1 MLHIPFAML
10 NFAKIFCRIIM
21 ISINNVTVTFS
32 GNDLF
37 QDISFVINPKDRI
50 GLTGK
55 NGAGKSTLLKTIVG
69 LQPIESGSVTIPG
82 DVTVGYLPQQMDLPG
97 GRTVME
103 EALTCFEDAENLE
116 SEIKKLTD
124 EISERTDYES
134 ESYMN
139 LIHKLTDATDK
150 LNMIGNSN
158 QREAETEVVLKGLG
172 FKQSDFKRQTSEFS
186 GGWKMRII
194 LAKVILQKPGVFLLD
209 EPTNHLDIESIQ
221 WLEDFLKDYPG
232 AVVLISHD
240 RSFLD
245 NVTKRTIE
253 ISLGKIY
260 DYNAP
265 YTKYLE
271 LRKERRQQ
279 QISAYENQQKI
290 IQDTEEFIER
300 FRYKPTKSNQV
311 QSRMKMLAKMERLEV
326 DLEDNSSIHFK
337 FPPAPRSGQIVV
349 KASNFTKAF
358 GEKVIL
364 KDIDF
369 QLERGEKVAF
379 VGRNGEGKTTFSRCI
394 IGQLPYDGELKLG
407 YNVSIGYYAQNHDEL
422 LDLEK
427 TVFQTL
433 DDIAT
438 GDMRTKV
445 RDILGAFLF
454 GGEDIDKKVKVLSGG
469 ERARLEM
476 AKLLFQPYSLLVLD
490 EPTNHL
496 DIRSKEILK
505 QALLAY
511 DGTLILVS
519 HDRDFLHGLAETI
532 YEFKDQ
538 KVKQYK
544 GDITYFLE
552 KLKLENM
559 RQFEM
564 QKSKNNQTAKTE
576 PTNDSK
582 NVSAEN
588 TSAPQAGSKED
599 YLMRKEKEKAL
610 RKLKSQVDKS
620 EQRVAELESKLD
632 EIQKKLELPE
642 NQTDM
647 ELFKQYDNI
656 KAELENEMNFWEEAT
671 MKYEEASG
679 N

>member
-1 MLHIPFAML
+1 
-10 NFAKIFCRIIM
+10 M

-32 GNDLF
+32 GTDLF

-55 NGAGKSTLLKTIVG
+55 NGAGKSTLLKVITG
-69 LQPIESGSVTIPG
+69 EQPVERGSVTIPG
-82 DVTVGYLPQQMDLPG
+82 GVSIGYLPQQMDLPA
-97 GRTVME
+97 GRTVIGE
-103 EALTCFEDAENLE
+103 TLTCFEDK
-116 SEIKKLTD
+116 KKLED
-124 EISERTDYES
+124 EVNKLSLEIADRTDYES
-134 ESYMN
+134 NDYLQ
-139 LIHKLTDATDK
+139 LINRLT
-150 LNMIGNSN
+150 
-158 QREAETEVVLKGLG
+158 EAQDRLQILENDQNEAQAEVVLKGLG
-172 FKQSDFKRQTSEFS
+172 FRQSDFNRMTSEFS

-194 LAKVILQKPGVFLLD
+194 LAKVILKKPSVFLLD

-245 NVTKRTIE
+245 NVTKRTVE

-271 LRKERRQQ
+271 LRQERRRQQ
-279 QISAYENQQKI
+279 IAAYENQQKI
-290 IQDTEEFIER
+290 IQDTEDFIER

-311 QSRMKMLAKMERLEV
+311 QSRIKMLEKMERLEV

-349 KASNFTKAF
+349 KASNFRKAF

-364 KDIDF
+364 DGVDF
-369 QLERGEKVAF
+369 ELQRGEKVAF

-394 IGQLPYDGELKLG
+394 IGQLPFEGELKLG
-407 YNVSIGYYAQNHDEL
+407 YNVSIGYYAQNQDEL
-422 LDLEK
+422 LDMEK

-496 DIRSKEILK
+496 DIRSKDILK
-505 QALLAY
+505 KALLAY

-532 YEFKDQ
+532 YEFKDK
-538 KVKQYK
+538 KVKQYR

-559 RQFEM
+559 RQFEL
-564 QKSKNNQTAKTE
+564 QGNKQPTKTE
-576 PTNDSK
+576 TVTASSSK
-582 NVSAEN
+582 
-588 TSAPQAGSKED
+588 QD
-599 YLMRKEKEKAL
+599 YLQKKEREKVL
-610 RKLKSQVDKS
+610 RKLKSAVEKS
-620 EQRVAELESKLD
+620 EKRVAELEEELS
-632 EIQKKLELPE
+632 IIHKKLELPE

-647 ELFKQYDNI
+647 NLFKRYDEV
-656 KAELENEMNFWEEAT
+656 KAALEQEMEVWEKAT
-671 MKYEEASG
+671 EEYEKENA
-679 N
+679 

>member
-1 MLHIPFAML
+1 
-10 NFAKIFCRIIM
+10 M

-32 GNDLF
+32 GTDLF

-55 NGAGKSTLLKTIVG
+55 NGAGKSTLLKVITG
-69 LQPIESGSVTIPG
+69 EQPVERGSVTIPG
-82 DVTVGYLPQQMDLPG
+82 GVSIGYLPQQMDLPI
-97 GRTVME
+97 GRTVIGE
-103 EALTCFEDAENLE
+103 TLTCFEDK
-116 SEIKKLTD
+116 KKLED
-124 EISERTDYES
+124 EVNKLSLEIADRTDYES
-134 ESYMN
+134 NDYLQ
-139 LIHKLTDATDK
+139 LINRLT
-150 LNMIGNSN
+150 
-158 QREAETEVVLKGLG
+158 EAQDRLQILENDQNEAQAEVVLKGLG
-172 FKQSDFKRQTSEFS
+172 FRQSDFNRMTSEFS

-194 LAKVILQKPGVFLLD
+194 LAKVILKKPSVFLLD

-245 NVTKRTIE
+245 NVTKRTVE

-271 LRKERRQQ
+271 LRQERRRQQ
-279 QISAYENQQKI
+279 IAAYENQQKI
-290 IQDTEEFIER
+290 IQDTEDFIER

-311 QSRMKMLAKMERLEV
+311 QSRIKMLEKMERLEV

-349 KASNFTKAF
+349 KASNFRKAF

-364 KDIDF
+364 DGVDF
-369 QLERGEKVAF
+369 ELQRGEKVAF

-394 IGQLPYDGELKLG
+394 IGQLPFEGELKLG
-407 YNVSIGYYAQNHDEL
+407 YNVSIGYYAQNQDEL
-422 LDLEK
+422 LDMEK

-496 DIRSKEILK
+496 DIRSKDILK
-505 QALLAY
+505 KALLAY

-532 YEFKDQ
+532 YEFKDK
-538 KVKQYK
+538 KVKQYR

-552 KLKLENM
+552 KLKIENM
-559 RQFEM
+559 RQFEL
-564 QKSKNNQTAKTE
+564 QGNNKQTVKTE
-576 PTNDSK
+576 TTAPTSSK
-582 NVSAEN
+582 
-588 TSAPQAGSKED
+588 QD
-599 YLMRKEKEKAL
+599 YLQKKEKEKAV
-610 RKLKSQVDKS
+610 RKLKSAVEKS
-620 EQRVAELESKLD
+620 EQRIAELEEDLS
-632 EIQKKLELPE
+632 EVQKKLELPE

-647 ELFKQYDNI
+647 NLFKRYDEI
-656 KAELENEMNFWEEAT
+656 KAELEKEMEVWEKAT
-671 MKYEEASG
+671 EEYEKG
-679 N
+679 I

>member
-1 MLHIPFAML
+1 
-10 NFAKIFCRIIM
+10 M

-32 GNDLF
+32 GTDLF

-55 NGAGKSTLLKTIVG
+55 NGAGKSTLLKVITG
-69 LQPIESGSVTIPG
+69 EQPVERGSVTIPG
-82 DVTVGYLPQQMDLPG
+82 GVTIGYLPQQMDLPK
-97 GRTVME
+97 GRTVIAE
-103 EALTCFEDAENLE
+103 TLTCFEDT
-116 SEIKKLTD
+116 KKLEEEVNKLSL
-124 EISERTDYES
+124 EIADRTDYETDD
-134 ESYMN
+134 YLQ
-139 LIHKLTDATDK
+139 LINRLT
-150 LNMIGNSN
+150 
-158 QREAETEVVLKGLG
+158 EAQERLQLLANDQNEAQAEVVLKGLG
-172 FKQSDFKRQTSEFS
+172 FKQSDFSRMTSEFS

-194 LAKVILQKPGVFLLD
+194 LAKVILRKPSVFLLD

-221 WLEDFLKDYPG
+221 WLEDFLKDYAG

-245 NVTKRTIE
+245 NVTKRTVE

-265 YTKYLE
+265 YSKYLE
-271 LRKERRQQ
+271 LRQERRRQQ
-279 QISAYENQQKI
+279 IAAYENQQKI
-290 IQDTEEFIER
+290 IQDTEDFIER

-311 QSRMKMLAKMERLEV
+311 QSRIKMLEKMERLEV

-349 KASNFTKAF
+349 KASNFKKAF

-364 KDIDF
+364 EGVDF
-369 QLERGEKVAF
+369 ELQRGEKVAF

-394 IGQLPYDGELKLG
+394 IGQLPFEGELKLG
-407 YNVSIGYYAQNHDEL
+407 YNVSIGYYAQNQDEL
-422 LDLEK
+422 LDMEK

-454 GGEDIDKKVKVLSGG
+454 GGEDIEKKVKVLSGG

-496 DIRSKEILK
+496 DIRSKDILK
-505 QALLAY
+505 KALLAY

-532 YEFKDQ
+532 YEFKDK
-538 KVKQYK
+538 KVKQYR

-552 KLKLENM
+552 KLKIENM
-559 RQFEM
+559 RQFEL
-564 QKSKNNQTAKTE
+564 QGNNKQAVKTE
-576 PTNDSK
+576 TTAPTSSK
-582 NVSAEN
+582 
-588 TSAPQAGSKED
+588 QD
-599 YLMRKEKEKAL
+599 YLQKKEKEKAV
-610 RKLKSQVDKS
+610 RKLKSAVEKS
-620 EQRVAELESKLD
+620 EQRIAELEEDLS
-632 EIQKKLELPE
+632 EVQKKLELPE

-647 ELFKQYDNI
+647 NLFKRYDEI
-656 KAELENEMNFWEEAT
+656 KAELEKEMEVWEKAT
-671 MKYEEASG
+671 EEYEKG
-679 N
+679 I

>member
-1 MLHIPFAML
+1 
-10 NFAKIFCRIIM
+10 M

-32 GNDLF
+32 GTDLF

-55 NGAGKSTLLKTIVG
+55 NGAGKSTLLKVITG
-69 LQPIESGSVTIPG
+69 EQPVERGSVTIPG
-82 DVTVGYLPQQMDLPG
+82 GVSIGYLPQQMDLPI
-97 GRTVME
+97 GRTVIGE
-103 EALTCFEDAENLE
+103 TLTCFEDK
-116 SEIKKLTD
+116 KKLED
-124 EISERTDYES
+124 EINKLSLEIADRTDYES
-134 ESYMN
+134 NDYLQ
-139 LIHKLTDATDK
+139 LINRLT
-150 LNMIGNSN
+150 
-158 QREAETEVVLKGLG
+158 EAQDRLQILENDQNEAQAEVVLKGLG
-172 FKQSDFKRQTSEFS
+172 FRQSDFNRMTSEFS

-194 LAKVILQKPGVFLLD
+194 LAKVILRKPSVFLLD

-245 NVTKRTIE
+245 NVTKRTVE

-271 LRKERRQQ
+271 LRQERRRQQ
-279 QISAYENQQKI
+279 IAAYENQQKI
-290 IQDTEEFIER
+290 IQDTEDFIER

-311 QSRMKMLAKMERLEV
+311 QSRIKMLEKMERLEV

-349 KASNFTKAF
+349 KASNFRKAF

-364 KDIDF
+364 DGVDF
-369 QLERGEKVAF
+369 ELQRGEKVAF

-394 IGQLPYDGELKLG
+394 IGQLPFEGELKLG
-407 YNVSIGYYAQNHDEL
+407 YNVSIGYYAQNQDEL
-422 LDLEK
+422 LDMEK

-496 DIRSKEILK
+496 DIRSKDILK
-505 QALLAY
+505 KALLAY

-532 YEFKDQ
+532 YEFKDK
-538 KVKQYK
+538 KVKQYR

-559 RQFEM
+559 RQFEL
-564 QKSKNNQTAKTE
+564 QGNKQPTKTE
-576 PTNDSK
+576 TVTASSSK
-582 NVSAEN
+582 
-588 TSAPQAGSKED
+588 QD
-599 YLMRKEKEKAL
+599 YLQKKEKEKAL
-610 RKLKSQVDKS
+610 RKLKSAVDKS
-620 EQRVAELESKLD
+620 EQRVAELEEELS
-632 EIQKKLELPE
+632 IIHKKLELPE
-642 NQTDM
+642 TQTDM
-647 ELFKQYDNI
+647 DLFKRYDEV
-656 KAELENEMNFWEEAT
+656 KAALEQEMEVWEKAT
-671 MKYEEASG
+671 EEYEKE
-679 N
+679 NV

>member
-1 MLHIPFAML
+1 
-10 NFAKIFCRIIM
+10 M

-32 GNDLF
+32 GTDLF

-55 NGAGKSTLLKTIVG
+55 NGAGKSTLLKVITG
-69 LQPIESGSVTIPG
+69 EQPVERGSVTIPG
-82 DVTVGYLPQQMDLPG
+82 GVSIGYLPQQMDLPA
-97 GRTVME
+97 GRTVIGE
-103 EALTCFEDAENLE
+103 TLTCFEDK
-116 SEIKKLTD
+116 KKLED
-124 EISERTDYES
+124 EVNKLSLEIADRTDYES
-134 ESYMN
+134 NDYLQ
-139 LIHKLTDATDK
+139 LINRLT
-150 LNMIGNSN
+150 
-158 QREAETEVVLKGLG
+158 EAQDRLQILENDQNEAQAEVVLKGLG
-172 FKQSDFKRQTSEFS
+172 FRQSDFNRMTSEFS

-194 LAKVILQKPGVFLLD
+194 LAKVILKKPSVFLLD

-245 NVTKRTIE
+245 NVTKRTVE

-271 LRKERRQQ
+271 LRQERRRQQ
-279 QISAYENQQKI
+279 IAAYENQQKI
-290 IQDTEEFIER
+290 IQDTEDFIER

-311 QSRMKMLAKMERLEV
+311 QSRIKMLEKMERLEV

-349 KASNFTKAF
+349 KASNFRKAF

-364 KDIDF
+364 DGVDF
-369 QLERGEKVAF
+369 ELQRGEKVAF

-394 IGQLPYDGELKLG
+394 IGQLPFEGELKLG
-407 YNVSIGYYAQNHDEL
+407 YNVSIGYYAQNQDEL
-422 LDLEK
+422 LDMEK

-496 DIRSKEILK
+496 DIRSKDILK
-505 QALLAY
+505 KALLAY

-532 YEFKDQ
+532 YEFKDK
-538 KVKQYK
+538 KVKQYR

-559 RQFEM
+559 RQFEL
-564 QKSKNNQTAKTE
+564 QGNKQPTKTE
-576 PTNDSK
+576 TVTASSSK
-582 NVSAEN
+582 
-588 TSAPQAGSKED
+588 QD
-599 YLMRKEKEKAL
+599 YLQKKEREKVL
-610 RKLKSQVDKS
+610 RKLKSAVEKS
-620 EQRVAELESKLD
+620 EKRVAELEEELS
-632 EIQKKLELPE
+632 IIHKKLELPE

-647 ELFKQYDNI
+647 DLFKRYDEV
-656 KAELENEMNFWEEAT
+656 KAALEQEMEVWEKAT
-671 MKYEEASG
+671 EEYEKENA
-679 N
+679 

>member
-1 MLHIPFAML
+1 
-10 NFAKIFCRIIM
+10 M

-32 GNDLF
+32 GTDLF

-55 NGAGKSTLLKTIVG
+55 NGAGKSTLLKVITG
-69 LQPIESGSVTIPG
+69 EQPVERGSVTIPG
-82 DVTVGYLPQQMDLPG
+82 GVTIGYLPQQMDLPK
-97 GRTVME
+97 GRTVIAE
-103 EALTCFEDAENLE
+103 TLTCFEDT
-116 SEIKKLTD
+116 KKLEEEVNKLSL
-124 EISERTDYES
+124 EIADRTDYETDD
-134 ESYMN
+134 YLQ
-139 LIHKLTDATDK
+139 LINRLT
-150 LNMIGNSN
+150 
-158 QREAETEVVLKGLG
+158 EAQERLQLLANDQNEAQAEVVLKGLG
-172 FKQSDFKRQTSEFS
+172 FKQSDFSRMTSEFS

-194 LAKVILQKPGVFLLD
+194 LAKVILRKPSVFLLD

-221 WLEDFLKDYPG
+221 WLEDFLKDYAG

-245 NVTKRTIE
+245 NVTKRTVE

-265 YTKYLE
+265 YSKYLE
-271 LRKERRQQ
+271 LRQERRRQQ
-279 QISAYENQQKI
+279 IAAYENQQKI
-290 IQDTEEFIER
+290 IQDTEDFIER

-311 QSRMKMLAKMERLEV
+311 QSRIKMLEKMERLEV

-349 KASNFTKAF
+349 KASNFRKAF

-364 KDIDF
+364 EGVDF
-369 QLERGEKVAF
+369 ELQRGEKVAF

-394 IGQLPYDGELKLG
+394 IGQLPFEGELKLG
-407 YNVSIGYYAQNHDEL
+407 YNVSIGYYAQNQDEL
-422 LDLEK
+422 LDMEK

-454 GGEDIDKKVKVLSGG
+454 GGEDIEKKVKVLSGG

-496 DIRSKEILK
+496 DIRSKDILK
-505 QALLAY
+505 KALLAY

-532 YEFKDQ
+532 YEFKDK
-538 KVKQYK
+538 KVKQYR

-552 KLKLENM
+552 KLKIENM
-559 RQFEM
+559 RQFEL
-564 QKSKNNQTAKTE
+564 QGNNKQTVKTE
-576 PTNDSK
+576 TTAPTSSK
-582 NVSAEN
+582 
-588 TSAPQAGSKED
+588 QD
-599 YLMRKEKEKAL
+599 YLQKKEKEKAV
-610 RKLKSQVDKS
+610 RKLKSAVEKS
-620 EQRVAELESKLD
+620 EQRIAELEEDLS
-632 EIQKKLELPE
+632 EVQKKLELPE
-642 NQTDM
+642 NQIDM
-647 ELFKQYDNI
+647 NLFKRYDEI
-656 KAELENEMNFWEEAT
+656 KAELEKEMEVWEKAT
-671 MKYEEASG
+671 EEYEKG
-679 N
+679 I

>member
-1 MLHIPFAML
+1 
-10 NFAKIFCRIIM
+10 M

-69 LQPIESGSVTIPG
+69 IQPVDKGSVTIPNG
-82 DVTVGYLPQQMDLPG
+82 VTIGYLPQQMELPE

-103 EALTCFEDAENLE
+103 EALTCFEDAKRLE
-116 SEIKKLTD
+116 EEINSLSAQIAT
-124 EISERTDYES
+124 RTDYES
-134 ESYMN
+134 ESYMS
-139 LIHKLTDATDK
+139 LIHRMTEATERLELLGGSK
-150 LNMIGNSN
+150 
-158 QREAETEVVLKGLG
+158 REAETEVVLKGLG
-172 FKQSDFKRQTSEFS
+172 FRQTDFTRQTSEFS

-194 LAKVILQKPGVFLLD
+194 LAKVILRKPNVFLLD

-240 RSFLD
+240 RTFLD
-245 NVTKRTIE
+245 NVTRRTIE

-279 QISAYENQQKI
+279 QIAAYENQQKI
-290 IQDTEEFIER
+290 IKDTEDFIEK

-311 QSRMKMLAKMERLEV
+311 QSRIKMLDKMERLSV

-349 KASNFTKAF
+349 KATHFTKAF

-407 YNVSIGYYAQNHDEL
+407 YNVSIGYYAQNQDEL
-422 LDLEK
+422 LDLNK

-454 GGEDIDKKVKVLSGG
+454 GGEDIEKKVKVLSGG

-476 AKLLFQPYSLLVLD
+476 AKLLFEPYSLLVLD

-505 QALLAY
+505 QALLKY

-519 HDRDFLHGLAETI
+519 HDRDFLHGLADTV
-532 YEFKDQ
+532 YEFRDQ
-538 KVKQYK
+538 KIKQYK

-552 KLKLENM
+552 KLKLQNM
-559 RQFEM
+559 KEFEL
-564 QKSKNNQTAKTE
+564 QKSNNNGGNNSGKVVGSGRDGART
-576 PTNDSK
+576 
-582 NVSAEN
+582 VS
-588 TSAPQAGSKED
+588 TSAASAATSTTTTAPQMSSSKED
-599 YLMRKEKEKAL
+599 YLQRKERERIL
-610 RKLKSQVDKS
+610 RKLKSNVEKS
-620 EQRVAELESKLD
+620 EARIAELEAQQEELQQKLS
-632 EIQKKLELPE
+632 LPE
-642 NQTDM
+642 KQTDM
-647 ELFKQYDNI
+647 SLFEQYEELKIQ
-656 KAELENEMNFWEEAT
+656 LEKEMAYWEDAT
-671 MKYEEASG
+671 MQYEEAG
-679 N
+679 GE

>member
-1 MLHIPFAML
+1 
-10 NFAKIFCRIIM
+10 M

-32 GNDLF
+32 GTDLF

-50 GLTGK
+50 GLMGK
-55 NGAGKSTLLKTIVG
+55 NGAGKSTLLKVITG
-69 LQPIESGSVTIPG
+69 EQPVERGSVTIPG
-82 DVTVGYLPQQMDLPG
+82 GVSIGYLPQQMDLPA
-97 GRTVME
+97 GRTVIGE
-103 EALTCFEDAENLE
+103 TLTCFEDK
-116 SEIKKLTD
+116 KKLED
-124 EISERTDYES
+124 EVNKLSLEIADRTDYES
-134 ESYMN
+134 NDYLQ
-139 LIHKLTDATDK
+139 LINRLT
-150 LNMIGNSN
+150 
-158 QREAETEVVLKGLG
+158 EAQDRLQILENDQNEAQAEVVLKGLG
-172 FKQSDFKRQTSEFS
+172 FRQSDFNRMTSEFS

-194 LAKVILQKPGVFLLD
+194 LAKVILKKPSVFLLD

-245 NVTKRTIE
+245 NVTKRTVE

-271 LRKERRQQ
+271 LRQERRRQQ
-279 QISAYENQQKI
+279 IAAYENQQKI
-290 IQDTEEFIER
+290 IQDTEDFIER

-311 QSRMKMLAKMERLEV
+311 QSRIKMLEKMERLEV

-349 KASNFTKAF
+349 KASNFKKAF

-364 KDIDF
+364 DGVDF
-369 QLERGEKVAF
+369 ELQRGEKVAF

-394 IGQLPYDGELKLG
+394 IGQLPFEGELKLG
-407 YNVSIGYYAQNHDEL
+407 YNVSIGYYAQNQDEL
-422 LDLEK
+422 LDMEK

-433 DDIAT
+433 DDITT

-496 DIRSKEILK
+496 DIRSKDILK
-505 QALLAY
+505 KALLAY

-532 YEFKDQ
+532 YEFKDK
-538 KVKQYK
+538 KVKQYR

-559 RQFEM
+559 RQFEL
-564 QKSKNNQTAKTE
+564 QGNKQPTKPETVTASSSKQ
-576 PTNDSK
+576 
-582 NVSAEN
+582 
-588 TSAPQAGSKED
+588 D
-599 YLMRKEKEKAL
+599 YLQKKEREKVL
-610 RKLKSQVDKS
+610 RKLKSAVEKS
-620 EQRVAELESKLD
+620 EKRIAELEEDLSN
-632 EIQKKLELPE
+632 IHKKLELPE

-647 ELFKQYDNI
+647 DLFKRYDEV
-656 KAELENEMNFWEEAT
+656 KAALDEEMEVWEKATEDYEKENA
-671 MKYEEASG
+671 
-679 N
+679 

>member
-1 MLHIPFAML
+1 
-10 NFAKIFCRIIM
+10 M

-32 GNDLF
+32 GTDLF

-55 NGAGKSTLLKTIVG
+55 NGAGKSTLLKVITG
-69 LQPIESGSVTIPG
+69 EQPVERGSVTIPG
-82 DVTVGYLPQQMDLPG
+82 GVTIGYLPQQMDLPK
-97 GRTVME
+97 GRTVIAE
-103 EALTCFEDAENLE
+103 TLTCFEDT
-116 SEIKKLTD
+116 KKLEEEVNKLSL
-124 EISERTDYES
+124 EIADRTDYETDD
-134 ESYMN
+134 YLQ
-139 LIHKLTDATDK
+139 LINRLT
-150 LNMIGNSN
+150 
-158 QREAETEVVLKGLG
+158 EAQERLQLLANDQNEAQAEVVLKGLG
-172 FKQSDFKRQTSEFS
+172 FKQSDFSRMTSEFS

-194 LAKVILQKPGVFLLD
+194 LAKVILRKPSVFLLD

-221 WLEDFLKDYPG
+221 WLEDFLKDYAG

-245 NVTKRTIE
+245 NVTKRTVE

-265 YTKYLE
+265 YSKYLE
-271 LRKERRQQ
+271 LRQERRRQQ
-279 QISAYENQQKI
+279 IAAYENQQKI
-290 IQDTEEFIER
+290 IQDTEDFIER

-311 QSRMKMLAKMERLEV
+311 QSRIKMLEKMERLEV

-349 KASNFTKAF
+349 KASNFKKAF

-364 KDIDF
+364 EGVDF
-369 QLERGEKVAF
+369 ELQRGEKVAF

-394 IGQLPYDGELKLG
+394 IGQLPFEGELKLG
-407 YNVSIGYYAQNHDEL
+407 YNVSIGYYAQNQDEL
-422 LDLEK
+422 LDMEK

-433 DDIAT
+433 DDITT

-454 GGEDIDKKVKVLSGG
+454 GGEDIEKKVKVLSGG

-496 DIRSKEILK
+496 DIRSKDILK
-505 QALLAY
+505 KALLAY

-532 YEFKDQ
+532 YEFKDK
-538 KVKQYK
+538 KVKQYR

-552 KLKLENM
+552 KLKIENM
-559 RQFEM
+559 RQFEL
-564 QKSKNNQTAKTE
+564 QGNNKQAVKTE
-576 PTNDSK
+576 TTAPTSSK
-582 NVSAEN
+582 
-588 TSAPQAGSKED
+588 QD
-599 YLMRKEKEKAL
+599 YLQKKEKEKAV
-610 RKLKSQVDKS
+610 RKLKSAVEKS
-620 EQRVAELESKLD
+620 EQRIAELEEDLS
-632 EIQKKLELPE
+632 EVQKKLELPE

-647 ELFKQYDNI
+647 NLFKRYDEI
-656 KAELENEMNFWEEAT
+656 KAELEKEMEVWEKAT
-671 MKYEEASG
+671 EEYEKG
-679 N
+679 I

>member
-1 MLHIPFAML
+1 
-10 NFAKIFCRIIM
+10 M
-21 ISINNVTVTFS
+21 IAINNVTVTFS

-69 LQPIESGSVTIPG
+69 IQPVDKGSVTIPNG
-82 DVTVGYLPQQMDLPG
+82 VTIGYLPQQMELPE

-103 EALTCFEDAENLE
+103 EALTCFEDAKRLE
-116 SEIKKLTD
+116 EEINSLSAQIAT
-124 EISERTDYES
+124 RTDYES
-134 ESYMN
+134 ESYMS
-139 LIHKLTDATDK
+139 LIHRMTEATERLELLGGSK
-150 LNMIGNSN
+150 
-158 QREAETEVVLKGLG
+158 REAETEVVLKGLG
-172 FKQSDFKRQTSEFS
+172 FRQTDFTRQTSEFS

-194 LAKVILQKPGVFLLD
+194 LAKVILRKPNVFLLD

-240 RSFLD
+240 RTFLD
-245 NVTKRTIE
+245 NVTRRTIE

-279 QISAYENQQKI
+279 QIAAYENQQKI
-290 IQDTEEFIER
+290 IKDTEDFIEK

-311 QSRMKMLAKMERLEV
+311 QSRIKMLDKMERLSV

-349 KASNFTKAF
+349 KATHFTKAF

-407 YNVSIGYYAQNHDEL
+407 YNVSIGYYAQNQDEL
-422 LDLEK
+422 LDLNK

-454 GGEDIDKKVKVLSGG
+454 GGEDIEKKVKVLSGG

-476 AKLLFQPYSLLVLD
+476 AKLLFEPYSLLVLD

-505 QALLAY
+505 QALLKY

-519 HDRDFLHGLAETI
+519 HDRDFLHGLADTV
-532 YEFKDQ
+532 YEFRDQ
-538 KVKQYK
+538 KIKQYK

-552 KLKLENM
+552 KLKLQNM
-559 RQFEM
+559 KEFEL
-564 QKSKNNQTAKTE
+564 QKSNNNGGSRSGGGRDGVHT
-576 PTNDSK
+576 
-582 NVSAEN
+582 VS
-588 TSAPQAGSKED
+588 TSAAATSTTDTPTPPVSSSKED
-599 YLMRKEKEKAL
+599 YLQRKERERIL
-610 RKLKSQVDKS
+610 RKLKSNVEKS
-620 EQRVAELESKLD
+620 EARIAELEAQQEELQQKLS
-632 EIQKKLELPE
+632 LPE

-647 ELFKQYDNI
+647 SLFEQYEELKIQ
-656 KAELENEMNFWEEAT
+656 LEKEMAYWEDAT
-671 MKYEEASG
+671 MQYEEAG
-679 N
+679 GK

>member
-1 MLHIPFAML
+1 
-10 NFAKIFCRIIM
+10 M

-32 GNDLF
+32 GTELF

-55 NGAGKSTLLKTIVG
+55 NGAGKSTLLKVITG
-69 LQPIESGSVTIPG
+69 EQPVEKGSVTIPQN
-82 DVTVGYLPQQMDLPG
+82 VTLGYLPQHMELPSG
-97 GRTVME
+97 LSVIE
-103 EALTCFEDAENLE
+103 ETMTCFEDTNFLQD
-116 SEIKKLTD
+116 KVDKLTL
-124 EISERTDYES
+124 EITNRTDYES
-134 ESYMN
+134 ESYLN
-139 LIHKLTDATDK
+139 LVNTLSEYQERLELFSDTQ
-150 LNMIGNSN
+150 N
-158 QREAETEVVLKGLG
+158 QAKAEVVLKGLG
-172 FKQSDFKRQTSEFS
+172 FKQSDFQRMTSEFS

-194 LAKVILQKPGVFLLD
+194 LAKVILKQPDVFLLD

-221 WLEDFLKDYPG
+221 WLEDFLKNYSG

-245 NVTKRTIE
+245 NVTKRTVE

-271 LRKERRQQ
+271 LRQERRKQ
-279 QISAYENQQKI
+279 QIAAYENQQKVI
-290 IQDTEEFIER
+290 KDTKDFIER

-311 QSRMKMLAKMERLEV
+311 QSRIKMLEKMEKLEV

-349 KASNFTKAF
+349 KAQNFSKAF

-364 KDIDF
+364 ENVDF
-369 QLERGEKVAF
+369 ELQRGEKVAF

-394 IGQLPYDGELKLG
+394 IGQLPFEGELKLG
-407 YNVSIGYYAQNHDEL
+407 HNVSIGYYAQNQDEL
-422 LDLEK
+422 LDMNK
-427 TVFQTL
+427 TVFETL
-433 DDIAT
+433 DEIAT
-438 GDMRTKV
+438 GDYRTKV

-454 GGEDIDKKVKVLSGG
+454 SGEDIDKKVKVLSGG

-496 DIRSKEILK
+496 DIRSKDVLK
-505 QALLAY
+505 KALAMY

-519 HDRDFLHGLAETI
+519 HDRDFLHGLAQTI
-532 YEFKDQ
+532 YEFKDR
-538 KVKQYK
+538 KIKQYR

-559 RQFEM
+559 RQFEA
-564 QKSKNNQTAKTE
+564 QKIVKTKLTLE
-576 PTNDSK
+576 SEDAP
-582 NVSAEN
+582 VSN
-588 TSAPQAGSKED
+588 TKQD
-599 YLMRKEKEKAL
+599 YLLKKETEKNA
-610 RKLKSQVDKS
+610 RKLKSMVDKS
-620 EQRVAELESKLD
+620 EKRISELETELS
-632 EIQKKLELPE
+632 EIQDKLSKPE

-647 ELFKQYDNI
+647 TLFQQFDKI
-656 KAELENEMNFWEEAT
+656 KADLDLEMENWEKAS
-671 MKYEEASG
+671 KDYEDFICKIQQ
-679 N
+679 

>member
-1 MLHIPFAML
+1 
-10 NFAKIFCRIIM
+10 M

-32 GNDLF
+32 GTDLF

-55 NGAGKSTLLKTIVG
+55 NGAGKSTLLKVITG
-69 LQPIESGSVTIPG
+69 EQPVERGSVTIPG
-82 DVTVGYLPQQMDLPG
+82 GVSIGYLPQQMDLPI
-97 GRTVME
+97 GRTVIGE
-103 EALTCFEDAENLE
+103 TLTCFEDK
-116 SEIKKLTD
+116 KKLED
-124 EISERTDYES
+124 EVNKLSLEIADRTDYES
-134 ESYMN
+134 NDYLQ
-139 LIHKLTDATDK
+139 LINRLT
-150 LNMIGNSN
+150 
-158 QREAETEVVLKGLG
+158 EAQDRLQILENDQNEAQAEVVLKGLG
-172 FKQSDFKRQTSEFS
+172 FRQSDFNRMTSEFS

-194 LAKVILQKPGVFLLD
+194 LAKVILKKPSVFLLD

-245 NVTKRTIE
+245 NVTKRTVE

-271 LRKERRQQ
+271 LRQERRRQQ
-279 QISAYENQQKI
+279 IAAYENQQKI
-290 IQDTEEFIER
+290 IQDTEDFIER

-311 QSRMKMLAKMERLEV
+311 QSRIKMLEKMERLEV

-349 KASNFTKAF
+349 KASNFRKAF

-364 KDIDF
+364 DGVDF
-369 QLERGEKVAF
+369 ELQRGEKVAF

-394 IGQLPYDGELKLG
+394 IGQLPFEGELKLG
-407 YNVSIGYYAQNHDEL
+407 YNVSIGYYAQNQDEL
-422 LDLEK
+422 LDMEK

-496 DIRSKEILK
+496 DIRSKDILK
-505 QALLAY
+505 KALLAY

-532 YEFKDQ
+532 YEFKDK
-538 KVKQYK
+538 KVKQYR

-559 RQFEM
+559 RQFEA
-564 QKSKNNQTAKTE
+564 QGVKQSVKNETVAAVSNSKQ
-576 PTNDSK
+576 
-582 NVSAEN
+582 
-588 TSAPQAGSKED
+588 D
-599 YLMRKEKEKAL
+599 YLQKKEKEKAL
-610 RKLKSQVDKS
+610 RKLKSAVDKS
-620 EQRVAELESKLD
+620 EQRVAELEEELS
-632 EIQKKLELPE
+632 IIHKKLELPE

-647 ELFKQYDNI
+647 DLFKRYDEV
-656 KAELENEMNFWEEAT
+656 KAALEQEMEVWEKAT
-671 MKYEEASG
+671 EEYEKE
-679 N
+679 NV

>member
-1 MLHIPFAML
+1 
-10 NFAKIFCRIIM
+10 M

-32 GNDLF
+32 GTDLF

-55 NGAGKSTLLKTIVG
+55 NGAGKSTLLKVITG
-69 LQPIESGSVTIPG
+69 EQPVERGSVTIPG
-82 DVTVGYLPQQMDLPG
+82 GVTIGYLPQQMDLPA
-97 GRTVME
+97 GRTVIGE
-103 EALTCFEDAENLE
+103 TLTCFEDK
-116 SEIKKLTD
+116 KKLED
-124 EISERTDYES
+124 EVNKLSLEIADRTDYES
-134 ESYMN
+134 NDYLQ
-139 LIHKLTDATDK
+139 LINRLT
-150 LNMIGNSN
+150 
-158 QREAETEVVLKGLG
+158 EAQDRLQILENDQNEAQAEVVLKGLG
-172 FKQSDFKRQTSEFS
+172 FRQSDFNRMTSEFS

-194 LAKVILQKPGVFLLD
+194 LAKVILKKPSVFLLD

-221 WLEDFLKDYPG
+221 WLEDFLKDYAG

-245 NVTKRTIE
+245 NVTKRTVE

-271 LRKERRQQ
+271 LRQERRRQQ
-279 QISAYENQQKI
+279 IAAYENQQKI
-290 IQDTEEFIER
+290 IQDTEDFIER

-311 QSRMKMLAKMERLEV
+311 QSRIKMLEKMERLEV

-349 KASNFTKAF
+349 KASNFKKAF

-364 KDIDF
+364 DGVDF
-369 QLERGEKVAF
+369 ELQRGEKVAF

-394 IGQLPYDGELKLG
+394 IGQLPFEGELKLG
-407 YNVSIGYYAQNHDEL
+407 YNVSIGYYAQNQDEL
-422 LDLEK
+422 LDMEK

-496 DIRSKEILK
+496 DIRSKDILK
-505 QALLAY
+505 KALLAY

-532 YEFKDQ
+532 YEFKDK
-538 KVKQYK
+538 KVKQYR

-559 RQFEM
+559 RQFEA
-564 QKSKNNQTAKTE
+564 QGVKQSVKNETAAAVSNSKQ
-576 PTNDSK
+576 
-582 NVSAEN
+582 
-588 TSAPQAGSKED
+588 D
-599 YLMRKEKEKAL
+599 YLQKKEKEKAL
-610 RKLKSQVDKS
+610 RKLKSAVDKS
-620 EQRVAELESKLD
+620 EQRVAELEEELS
-632 EIQKKLELPE
+632 IIHKKLELPE

-647 ELFKQYDNI
+647 DLFKRYDEV
-656 KAELENEMNFWEEAT
+656 KAALDEEMEVWEKATEEYEKENA
-671 MKYEEASG
+671 
-679 N
+679 

>member
-1 MLHIPFAML
+1 
-10 NFAKIFCRIIM
+10 M

-32 GNDLF
+32 GTDLF

-55 NGAGKSTLLKTIVG
+55 NGAGKSTLLKVITG
-69 LQPIESGSVTIPG
+69 EQPVERGSVTIPG
-82 DVTVGYLPQQMDLPG
+82 GVSIGYLPQQMDLPI
-97 GRTVME
+97 GRTVIGE
-103 EALTCFEDAENLE
+103 TLTCFEDK
-116 SEIKKLTD
+116 KKLED
-124 EISERTDYES
+124 EVNKLSLEIADRTDYES
-134 ESYMN
+134 NDYLQ
-139 LIHKLTDATDK
+139 LINRLT
-150 LNMIGNSN
+150 
-158 QREAETEVVLKGLG
+158 EAQDRLQILENDQNEAQAEVVLKGLG
-172 FKQSDFKRQTSEFS
+172 FRQSDFNRMTSEFS

-194 LAKVILQKPGVFLLD
+194 LAKVILKKPSVFLLD

-245 NVTKRTIE
+245 NVTKRTVE

-271 LRKERRQQ
+271 LRQERRRQQ
-279 QISAYENQQKI
+279 IAAYENQQKI
-290 IQDTEEFIER
+290 IQDTEDFIER

-311 QSRMKMLAKMERLEV
+311 QSRIKMLEKMERLEV

-349 KASNFTKAF
+349 KASNFRKAF

-364 KDIDF
+364 DGVDF
-369 QLERGEKVAF
+369 ELQRGEKVAF

-394 IGQLPYDGELKLG
+394 IGQLPFEGELKLG
-407 YNVSIGYYAQNHDEL
+407 YNVSIGYYAQNQDEL
-422 LDLEK
+422 LDMEK

-496 DIRSKEILK
+496 DIRSKDILK
-505 QALLAY
+505 KALLAY

-532 YEFKDQ
+532 YEFKDK
-538 KVKQYK
+538 KVKQYR

-559 RQFEM
+559 RQFEL
-564 QKSKNNQTAKTE
+564 QGNKQPTKTE
-576 PTNDSK
+576 TVTASSSK
-582 NVSAEN
+582 
-588 TSAPQAGSKED
+588 QD
-599 YLMRKEKEKAL
+599 YLQKKEREKVL
-610 RKLKSQVDKS
+610 RKLKSAVEKS
-620 EQRVAELESKLD
+620 EKRIAELEEELSN
-632 EIQKKLELPE
+632 IHKKLELPE

-647 ELFKQYDNI
+647 DLFKRYDEV
-656 KAELENEMNFWEEAT
+656 KAALDEEMEVWEKATEEYEKENA
-671 MKYEEASG
+671 
-679 N
+679 

>member
-1 MLHIPFAML
+1 
-10 NFAKIFCRIIM
+10 M

-50 GLTGK
+50 GLAGK
-55 NGAGKSTLLKTIVG
+55 NGAGKSTLMRCIVG
-69 LQPIESGSVTIPG
+69 EQSLERGSITIPNG
-82 DVTVGYLPQQMDLPG
+82 VSIGYLPQHMDLPT

-103 EALTCFEDAENLE
+103 EALTCFDEAKQLE
-116 SEIKKLTD
+116 EEIAHLSN
-124 EISERTDYES
+124 EIATRTDYES
-134 ESYMN
+134 ESYMS
-139 LIHKLTDATDK
+139 LIHRMTEATERLEIMGGSK
-150 LNMIGNSN
+150 
-158 QREAETEVVLKGLG
+158 REAETEVVLKGLG
-172 FKQSDFKRQTSEFS
+172 FRQTDFGRQTSEFS

-194 LAKVILQKPGVFLLD
+194 LAKVILRKPNVFLLD

-221 WLEDFLKDYPG
+221 WLEDFLKDYAG

-240 RSFLD
+240 RTFLD

-279 QISAYENQQKI
+279 QISAYENQQKMI
-290 IQDTEEFIER
+290 KETEDFIER

-311 QSRMKMLAKMERLEV
+311 QSRIKMLDKIERLEV

-349 KASNFTKAF
+349 KANKMTKAF

-364 KDIDF
+364 RDVDF

-407 YNVSIGYYAQNHDEL
+407 YNVSIGYYAQNQDEL
-422 LDLEK
+422 LDLDK

-438 GDMRTKV
+438 GDLRTKV

-454 GGEDIDKKVKVLSGG
+454 GGEDIEKKVKVLSGG

-476 AKLLFQPYSLLVLD
+476 AKLLFEPYSLLVLD

-505 QALLAY
+505 KALLAY
-511 DGTLILVS
+511 DGTVILVS
-519 HDRDFLHGLAETI
+519 HDRDFLHGLADTI

-538 KVKQYK
+538 KIKQYK

-559 RQFEM
+559 RQLEA
-564 QKSKNNQTAKTE
+564 QKPTSAAAKTQE
-576 PTNDSK
+576 QQS
-582 NVSAEN
+582 SAPQKDNEA
-588 TSAPQAGSKED
+588 TSAPAAGSKED
-599 YLMRKEKEKAL
+599 YLLRKEKEKNL
-610 RKLKSQVDKS
+610 RKLKTQVEKS
-620 EQRVAELESKLD
+620 EQRIAQLEGELD
-632 EIQKKLELPE
+632 AIHKKLELPE

-647 ELFKQYDNI
+647 DLFKQYDNI

-671 MKYEEASG
+671 MKYEEAEQE
-679 N
+679 

>member
-1 MLHIPFAML
+1 
-10 NFAKIFCRIIM
+10 M

-32 GNDLF
+32 GTDLF

-55 NGAGKSTLLKTIVG
+55 NGAGKSTLLKVITG
-69 LQPIESGSVTIPG
+69 EQPVERGSVTIPG
-82 DVTVGYLPQQMDLPG
+82 GVSIGYLPQQMDLPK
-97 GRTVME
+97 GRTVIAE
-103 EALTCFEDAENLE
+103 TLTCFEDK
-116 SEIKKLTD
+116 KKLEEEVNKLSL
-124 EISERTDYES
+124 EIADRTDYETDD
-134 ESYMN
+134 YLQ
-139 LIHKLTDATDK
+139 LINRLTETQDRLQLLANDQ
-150 LNMIGNSN
+150 N
-158 QREAETEVVLKGLG
+158 EAQAEVVLKGLG
-172 FKQSDFKRQTSEFS
+172 FKQSDFSRMTSEFS

-194 LAKVILQKPGVFLLD
+194 LAKVILRKPSVFLLD

-221 WLEDFLKDYPG
+221 WLEDFLKDYAG

-245 NVTKRTIE
+245 NVTKRTVE

-271 LRKERRQQ
+271 LRQERRRQQ
-279 QISAYENQQKI
+279 IAAYENQQKI
-290 IQDTEEFIER
+290 IQDTEDFIER

-311 QSRMKMLAKMERLEV
+311 QSRIKMLEKMERLEV

-349 KASNFTKAF
+349 KASNFKKAF

-364 KDIDF
+364 DGVDF
-369 QLERGEKVAF
+369 ELQRGEKVAF

-394 IGQLPYDGELKLG
+394 IGQLPFEGELKLG
-407 YNVSIGYYAQNHDEL
+407 YNVSIGYYAQNQDEL
-422 LDLEK
+422 LDMEK

-496 DIRSKEILK
+496 DIRSKDILK
-505 QALLAY
+505 KALLAY

-519 HDRDFLHGLAETI
+519 HDRDFLHGLAETV
-532 YEFKDQ
+532 YEFKDK
-538 KVKQYK
+538 KVKQYR

-559 RQFEM
+559 RQFEL
-564 QKSKNNQTAKTE
+564 QGDKQTVKTE
-576 PTNDSK
+576 TAAPTSSK
-582 NVSAEN
+582 
-588 TSAPQAGSKED
+588 QD
-599 YLMRKEKEKAL
+599 YLQKKEKEKAV
-610 RKLKSQVDKS
+610 RKLKSAVEKS
-620 EQRVAELESKLD
+620 EKRIAELEADLS
-632 EIQKKLELPE
+632 EVQKKLELPE

-647 ELFKQYDNI
+647 DLFKRYDEI
-656 KAELENEMNFWEEAT
+656 KAELEKEMEIWEKAT
-671 MKYEEASG
+671 EEYEKG
-679 N
+679 I

>member
-1 MLHIPFAML
+1 M
-10 NFAKIFCRIIM
+10 
-21 ISINNVTVTFS
+21 
-32 GNDLF
+32 
-37 QDISFVINPKDRI
+37 
-50 GLTGK
+50 
-55 NGAGKSTLLKTIVG
+55 
-69 LQPIESGSVTIPG
+69 
-82 DVTVGYLPQQMDLPG
+82 
-97 GRTVME
+97 
-103 EALTCFEDAENLE
+103 
-116 SEIKKLTD
+116 
-124 EISERTDYES
+124 
-134 ESYMN
+134 
-139 LIHKLTDATDK
+139 
-150 LNMIGNSN
+150 
-158 QREAETEVVLKGLG
+158 
-172 FKQSDFKRQTSEFS
+172 
-186 GGWKMRII
+186 
-194 LAKVILQKPGVFLLD
+194 
-209 EPTNHLDIESIQ
+209 
-221 WLEDFLKDYPG
+221 KDYPG

-245 NVTKRTIE
+245 NVTKRTVE

-271 LRKERRQQ
+271 LRQERRRQQ
-279 QISAYENQQKI
+279 IAAYENQQKI
-290 IQDTEEFIER
+290 IQDTEDFIER

-311 QSRMKMLAKMERLEV
+311 QSRIKMLEKMERLEV

-349 KASNFTKAF
+349 KASNFKKAF

-364 KDIDF
+364 DGVDF
-369 QLERGEKVAF
+369 ELQRGEKVAF

-394 IGQLPYDGELKLG
+394 IGQLPFEGELKLG
-407 YNVSIGYYAQNHDEL
+407 YNVSIGYYAQNQDEL
-422 LDLEK
+422 LDMEK

-496 DIRSKEILK
+496 DIRSKDILK
-505 QALLAY
+505 KALLAY

-532 YEFKDQ
+532 YEFKDK
-538 KVKQYK
+538 KVKQYR

-559 RQFEM
+559 RQFEL
-564 QKSKNNQTAKTE
+564 QGNKQPTKPETVTASSSKQ
-576 PTNDSK
+576 
-582 NVSAEN
+582 
-588 TSAPQAGSKED
+588 D
-599 YLMRKEKEKAL
+599 YLQKKEREKVL
-610 RKLKSQVDKS
+610 RKLKSAVEKS
-620 EQRVAELESKLD
+620 EKRIAELEEDLSN
-632 EIQKKLELPE
+632 IHKKLELPE

-647 ELFKQYDNI
+647 DLFKRYDEV
-656 KAELENEMNFWEEAT
+656 KAALDEEMEVWEKATEDYEKENA
-671 MKYEEASG
+671 
-679 N
+679 

>member
-1 MLHIPFAML
+1 
-10 NFAKIFCRIIM
+10 M
-21 ISINNVTVTFS
+21 IAINNVTVTFS

-69 LQPIESGSVTIPG
+69 IQPVDKGSVTIPNG
-82 DVTVGYLPQQMDLPG
+82 VTIGYLPQQMELPE

-103 EALTCFEDAENLE
+103 EALTCFEDAKRLEEEINNL
-116 SEIKKLTD
+116 SAQIAT
-124 EISERTDYES
+124 RTDYES
-134 ESYMN
+134 ESYMS
-139 LIHKLTDATDK
+139 LIHRMTEATERLELLGGSK
-150 LNMIGNSN
+150 
-158 QREAETEVVLKGLG
+158 REAETEVVLKGLG
-172 FKQSDFKRQTSEFS
+172 FRQTDFTRQTSEFS

-194 LAKVILQKPGVFLLD
+194 LAKVILRKPNVFLLD

-240 RSFLD
+240 RTFLD
-245 NVTKRTIE
+245 NVTRRTIE

-279 QISAYENQQKI
+279 QIAAYENQQKI
-290 IQDTEEFIER
+290 IKDTEDFIEK

-311 QSRMKMLAKMERLEV
+311 QSRIKMLDKMERLSV

-349 KASNFTKAF
+349 KATHFTKAF

-407 YNVSIGYYAQNHDEL
+407 YNVSIGYYAQNQDEL
-422 LDLEK
+422 LDLNK

-454 GGEDIDKKVKVLSGG
+454 GGDDIDKKVKVLSGG

-476 AKLLFQPYSLLVLD
+476 AKLLFEPYSLLVLD

-505 QALLAY
+505 QALLKY

-519 HDRDFLHGLAETI
+519 HDRDFLHGLADTV
-532 YEFKDQ
+532 YEFRDQ
-538 KVKQYK
+538 KIKQYK

-552 KLKLENM
+552 KLKLQNM
-559 RQFEM
+559 KEFEL
-564 QKSKNNQTAKTE
+564 QKSNNNGGNNSGKVVGSGRDGART
-576 PTNDSK
+576 
-582 NVSAEN
+582 VS
-588 TSAPQAGSKED
+588 TSAASAATSTTTTAPQMSSSKED
-599 YLMRKEKEKAL
+599 YLQRKERERIL
-610 RKLKSQVDKS
+610 RKLKSNVEKS
-620 EQRVAELESKLD
+620 EARIAELEAQQEELQQKLS
-632 EIQKKLELPE
+632 LPE

-647 ELFKQYDNI
+647 SLFEQYEELKIQ
-656 KAELENEMNFWEEAT
+656 LEKEMAYWEDAT
-671 MKYEEASG
+671 MQYEEAG
-679 N
+679 GK

>member
-1 MLHIPFAML
+1 
-10 NFAKIFCRIIM
+10 M

-32 GNDLF
+32 GTDLF

-55 NGAGKSTLLKTIVG
+55 NGAGKSTLLKVITG
-69 LQPIESGSVTIPG
+69 EQPVERGSVTIPG
-82 DVTVGYLPQQMDLPG
+82 GVSIGYLPQQMDLPA
-97 GRTVME
+97 GRTVIGE
-103 EALTCFEDAENLE
+103 TLTCFEDK
-116 SEIKKLTD
+116 KKLED
-124 EISERTDYES
+124 EVNKLSLEIADRTDYES
-134 ESYMN
+134 NDYLQ
-139 LIHKLTDATDK
+139 LINRLT
-150 LNMIGNSN
+150 
-158 QREAETEVVLKGLG
+158 EAQDRLQILENDQNEAQAEVVLKGLG
-172 FKQSDFKRQTSEFS
+172 FRQSDFNRMTSEFS

-194 LAKVILQKPGVFLLD
+194 LAKVILKKPSVFLLD

-245 NVTKRTIE
+245 NVTKRTVE

-271 LRKERRQQ
+271 LRQERRRQQ
-279 QISAYENQQKI
+279 IAAYENQQKI
-290 IQDTEEFIER
+290 IQDTEDFIER

-311 QSRMKMLAKMERLEV
+311 QSRIKMLEKMERLEV

-337 FPPAPRSGQIVV
+337 FPPAPRSGQIVM
-349 KASNFTKAF
+349 KASNFRKAF

-364 KDIDF
+364 DGVDF
-369 QLERGEKVAF
+369 ELQRGEKVAF

-394 IGQLPYDGELKLG
+394 IGQLPFEGELKLG
-407 YNVSIGYYAQNHDEL
+407 YNVSIGYYAQNQDEL
-422 LDLEK
+422 LDMEK

-476 AKLLFQPYSLLVLD
+476 AKLLFQPYSLLLLD

-496 DIRSKEILK
+496 DIRSKDILK
-505 QALLAY
+505 KALLAY

-532 YEFKDQ
+532 YEFKDK
-538 KVKQYK
+538 KVKQYR

-559 RQFEM
+559 RQFEA
-564 QKSKNNQTAKTE
+564 QGVKQSVKNETAAAVSNSKQ
-576 PTNDSK
+576 
-582 NVSAEN
+582 
-588 TSAPQAGSKED
+588 D
-599 YLMRKEKEKAL
+599 YLQKKEKEKAL
-610 RKLKSQVDKS
+610 RKLKSAVDKS
-620 EQRVAELESKLD
+620 EQRVAELEEELS
-632 EIQKKLELPE
+632 IIHKKLELPE

-647 ELFKQYDNI
+647 DLFKRYDEV
-656 KAELENEMNFWEEAT
+656 KAALDEEMEVWEKATEEYEKENV
-671 MKYEEASG
+671 
-679 N
+679 

>member
-1 MLHIPFAML
+1 
-10 NFAKIFCRIIM
+10 M

-32 GNDLF
+32 GTDLF

-55 NGAGKSTLLKTIVG
+55 NGAGKSTLLKVITG
-69 LQPIESGSVTIPG
+69 EQPVERGSVTIPG
-82 DVTVGYLPQQMDLPG
+82 GVSIGYLPQQMDLPA
-97 GRTVME
+97 GRTVIGE
-103 EALTCFEDAENLE
+103 TLTCFEDK
-116 SEIKKLTD
+116 KKLED
-124 EISERTDYES
+124 EVNKLSLEIADRTDYES
-134 ESYMN
+134 NDYLQ
-139 LIHKLTDATDK
+139 LINRLT
-150 LNMIGNSN
+150 
-158 QREAETEVVLKGLG
+158 EAQDRLQILENDQNEAQAEVVLKGLG
-172 FKQSDFKRQTSEFS
+172 FRQSDFNRMTSEFS

-194 LAKVILQKPGVFLLD
+194 LAKVILKKPSVFLLD

-245 NVTKRTIE
+245 NVTKRTVE

-271 LRKERRQQ
+271 LRQERRRQQ
-279 QISAYENQQKI
+279 IAAYENQQKI
-290 IQDTEEFIER
+290 IQDTEDFIER

-311 QSRMKMLAKMERLEV
+311 QSRIKMLEKMERLEV

-349 KASNFTKAF
+349 KASNFRKAF

-364 KDIDF
+364 DGVDF
-369 QLERGEKVAF
+369 ELQRGEKVAF

-394 IGQLPYDGELKLG
+394 IGQLPFEGELKLG
-407 YNVSIGYYAQNHDEL
+407 YNVSIGYYAQNQDEL
-422 LDLEK
+422 LDMEK

-496 DIRSKEILK
+496 DIRSKDILK
-505 QALLAY
+505 KALLAY

-532 YEFKDQ
+532 YEFKDK
-538 KVKQYK
+538 KVKQYR

-559 RQFEM
+559 RQFEA
-564 QKSKNNQTAKTE
+564 QGVKQSVKNETAAAVSNSKQ
-576 PTNDSK
+576 
-582 NVSAEN
+582 
-588 TSAPQAGSKED
+588 D
-599 YLMRKEKEKAL
+599 YLQKKEKEKAL
-610 RKLKSQVDKS
+610 RKLKSAVDKS
-620 EQRVAELESKLD
+620 EQRVAELEEELS
-632 EIQKKLELPE
+632 IIHKKLELPE

-647 ELFKQYDNI
+647 DLFKRYDEV
-656 KAELENEMNFWEEAT
+656 KAALDEEMEVWEKATEEYEKENA
-671 MKYEEASG
+671 
-679 N
+679 

>member
-1 MLHIPFAML
+1 
-10 NFAKIFCRIIM
+10 M

-69 LQPIESGSVTIPG
+69 IQPVDGGSITIPNG
-82 DVTVGYLPQQMDLPG
+82 VTLGYLPQQMELPE

-103 EALTCFEDAENLE
+103 EALTCFEDA
-116 SEIKKLTD
+116 KKLEE
-124 EISERTDYES
+124 EINQLSTQIATRTDYES
-134 ESYMN
+134 ESYMA
-139 LIHKLTDATDK
+139 LIHRMTEATERLELLGGSK
-150 LNMIGNSN
+150 
-158 QREAETEVVLKGLG
+158 REAETEVVLKGLG
-172 FKQSDFKRQTSEFS
+172 FRQTDFTRQTSEFS

-194 LAKVILQKPGVFLLD
+194 LAKVILRKPSVFLLD

-240 RSFLD
+240 RTFLD
-245 NVTKRTIE
+245 NVTRRTIE

-279 QISAYENQQKI
+279 QIAAYENQQKI
-290 IQDTEEFIER
+290 IKDTEDFIEK

-311 QSRMKMLAKMERLEV
+311 QSRIKMLDKMERLSV

-349 KASNFTKAF
+349 KATHMTKAF

-407 YNVSIGYYAQNHDEL
+407 YNVSIGYYAQNQDEL
-422 LDLEK
+422 LDLNK

-476 AKLLFQPYSLLVLD
+476 AKLLFEPYSLLVLD

-505 QALLAY
+505 QALLKY

-519 HDRDFLHGLAETI
+519 HDRDFLHGLADTV
-532 YEFKDQ
+532 YEFRDQ
-538 KVKQYK
+538 KIKQYK

-552 KLKLENM
+552 KLKLQNM
-559 RQFEM
+559 KEFEM
-564 QKSKNNQTAKTE
+564 QKK
-576 PTNDSK
+576 NDSG
-582 NVSAEN
+582 NNNNGGGNNGGGNNGGGRDGVHTVSTNAN
-588 TSAPQAGSKED
+588 ATTPAPVSSGKED
-599 YLMRKEKEKAL
+599 YLQRKERERTL
-610 RKLKSQVDKS
+610 RKLKSQVEKS
-620 EQRVAELESKLD
+620 EARIAELEAQQETLQQKLS
-632 EIQKKLELPE
+632 LPE

-647 ELFKQYDNI
+647 SLFEQYEELKIQ
-656 KAELENEMNFWEEAT
+656 LEKEMAYWEDAT
-671 MKYEEASG
+671 MQYEEAG
-679 N
+679 GK

>member
-1 MLHIPFAML
+1 
-10 NFAKIFCRIIM
+10 M

-32 GNDLF
+32 GTDLF

-55 NGAGKSTLLKTIVG
+55 NGAGKSTLLKVITG
-69 LQPIESGSVTIPG
+69 EQPVERGSVTIPG
-82 DVTVGYLPQQMDLPG
+82 GVTIGYLPQQMDLPK
-97 GRTVME
+97 GRTVIAE
-103 EALTCFEDAENLE
+103 TLTCFEDT
-116 SEIKKLTD
+116 KKLEEEVNKLSL
-124 EISERTDYES
+124 EIADRTDYETDD
-134 ESYMN
+134 YLQ
-139 LIHKLTDATDK
+139 LINRLT
-150 LNMIGNSN
+150 
-158 QREAETEVVLKGLG
+158 EAQERLQLLANDQNEAQAEVVLKGLG
-172 FKQSDFKRQTSEFS
+172 FKQSDFSRMTSEFS

-194 LAKVILQKPGVFLLD
+194 LAKVILRKPSVFLLD

-221 WLEDFLKDYPG
+221 WLEDFLKDYAG

-245 NVTKRTIE
+245 NVTKRTVE

-265 YTKYLE
+265 YSKYLE
-271 LRKERRQQ
+271 LRQERRRQQ
-279 QISAYENQQKI
+279 IAAYENQQKI
-290 IQDTEEFIER
+290 IQDTEDFIER

-311 QSRMKMLAKMERLEV
+311 QSRIKMLEKMERLEV

-349 KASNFTKAF
+349 KASNFKKAF

-364 KDIDF
+364 EGVDF
-369 QLERGEKVAF
+369 ELQRGEKVAF

-394 IGQLPYDGELKLG
+394 IGQLPFEGELKLG
-407 YNVSIGYYAQNHDEL
+407 YNVSIGYYAQNQDEL
-422 LDLEK
+422 LDMEK

-454 GGEDIDKKVKVLSGG
+454 GGEDIEKKVKVLSGG

-496 DIRSKEILK
+496 DIRSKDILK
-505 QALLAY
+505 KALLAY

-532 YEFKDQ
+532 YEFKDK
-538 KVKQYK
+538 KVKQYR

-552 KLKLENM
+552 KLKIENM
-559 RQFEM
+559 RQFEL
-564 QKSKNNQTAKTE
+564 QGNNKQAVKTE
-576 PTNDSK
+576 TTAPTSSK
-582 NVSAEN
+582 
-588 TSAPQAGSKED
+588 QD
-599 YLMRKEKEKAL
+599 YLQKKEKEKAV
-610 RKLKSQVDKS
+610 RKLKSAVEKS
-620 EQRVAELESKLD
+620 EQRIAELEEDLS
-632 EIQKKLELPE
+632 EVQKKLELPE
-642 NQTDM
+642 NQTDIN
-647 ELFKQYDNI
+647 LFKRYDEI
-656 KAELENEMNFWEEAT
+656 KAELEKEMEVWEKAT
-671 MKYEEASG
+671 EEYEKG
-679 N
+679 I

>member
-1 MLHIPFAML
+1 
-10 NFAKIFCRIIM
+10 M

-32 GNDLF
+32 GTELF

-55 NGAGKSTLLKTIVG
+55 NGAGKSTLLKVITG
-69 LQPIESGSVTIPG
+69 EQPVEKGSVTIPQN
-82 DVTVGYLPQQMDLPG
+82 VTLGYLPQHMELPSG
-97 GRTVME
+97 LSVIE
-103 EALTCFEDAENLE
+103 ETMTCFEDTNFLQD
-116 SEIKKLTD
+116 KVDKLTL
-124 EISERTDYES
+124 EITNRTDYES
-134 ESYMN
+134 ESYLN
-139 LIHKLTDATDK
+139 LVNTLSEYQERLELFSDTQ
-150 LNMIGNSN
+150 N
-158 QREAETEVVLKGLG
+158 QAKAEVVLKGLG
-172 FKQSDFKRQTSEFS
+172 FKQSDFQRMTSEFS

-194 LAKVILQKPGVFLLD
+194 LAKVILKQPDVFLLD

-221 WLEDFLKDYPG
+221 WLEDFLKNYSG

-245 NVTKRTIE
+245 NVTKRTVE

-271 LRKERRQQ
+271 LRQERRKQ
-279 QISAYENQQKI
+279 QIAAYENQQKVI
-290 IQDTEEFIER
+290 KDTKDFIER

-311 QSRMKMLAKMERLEV
+311 QSRIKMLEKMEKLEV

-349 KASNFTKAF
+349 KAQNFSKAF

-364 KDIDF
+364 ENVDF
-369 QLERGEKVAF
+369 ELQRGEKVAF

-394 IGQLPYDGELKLG
+394 IGQLPFEGELKLG
-407 YNVSIGYYAQNHDEL
+407 HNVSIGYYAQNQDEL
-422 LDLEK
+422 LDMNK
-427 TVFQTL
+427 TVFETL
-433 DDIAT
+433 DEIAT
-438 GDMRTKV
+438 GDYRTKV

-454 GGEDIDKKVKVLSGG
+454 SGEDIDKKVKVLSGG

-496 DIRSKEILK
+496 DIRSKDVLK
-505 QALLAY
+505 KALAMY

-519 HDRDFLHGLAETI
+519 HDRDFLHGLAQTI
-532 YEFKDQ
+532 YEFKDR
-538 KVKQYK
+538 KIKQYR

-559 RQFEM
+559 RQFEA
-564 QKSKNNQTAKTE
+564 QKIVKTKQTLESEDAPVSNSKQ
-576 PTNDSK
+576 
-582 NVSAEN
+582 
-588 TSAPQAGSKED
+588 D
-599 YLMRKEKEKAL
+599 YLLKRETEKNA
-610 RKLKSQVDKS
+610 RKLKSMVDKS
-620 EQRVAELESKLD
+620 EIRISELETELS
-632 EIQKKLELPE
+632 EIQDKLSKPE

-647 ELFKQYDNI
+647 TLFQQFDKI
-656 KAELENEMNFWEEAT
+656 KADLDLEMENWEKAS
-671 MKYEEASG
+671 KDYEDFICKIQQ
-679 N
+679 

>member
-1 MLHIPFAML
+1 
-10 NFAKIFCRIIM
+10 M

-32 GNDLF
+32 GTDLF

-55 NGAGKSTLLKTIVG
+55 NGAGKSTLLKVITG
-69 LQPIESGSVTIPG
+69 EQPVERGSVTIPG
-82 DVTVGYLPQQMDLPG
+82 GVSIGYLPQQMDLPK
-97 GRTVME
+97 GRTVIAE
-103 EALTCFEDAENLE
+103 TLTCFEDK
-116 SEIKKLTD
+116 KKLEEEVNKLSL
-124 EISERTDYES
+124 EIADRTDYETDD
-134 ESYMN
+134 YLQ
-139 LIHKLTDATDK
+139 LINRLTETQDRLQLLANDQ
-150 LNMIGNSN
+150 N
-158 QREAETEVVLKGLG
+158 EAQAEVVLKGLG
-172 FKQSDFKRQTSEFS
+172 FKQSDFSRMTSEFS

-194 LAKVILQKPGVFLLD
+194 LAKVILRKPSVFLLD

-221 WLEDFLKDYPG
+221 WLEDFLKDYAG

-245 NVTKRTIE
+245 NVTKRTVE

-271 LRKERRQQ
+271 LRQERRRQQ
-279 QISAYENQQKI
+279 IAAYENQQKI
-290 IQDTEEFIER
+290 IQDTEDFIER

-311 QSRMKMLAKMERLEV
+311 QSRIKMLEKMERLEV

-349 KASNFTKAF
+349 KASNFKKAF

-364 KDIDF
+364 DGVDF
-369 QLERGEKVAF
+369 ELQRGEKVAF

-394 IGQLPYDGELKLG
+394 IGQLPFEGELKLG
-407 YNVSIGYYAQNHDEL
+407 YNVSIGYYAQNQDEL
-422 LDLEK
+422 LDMEK

-496 DIRSKEILK
+496 DIRSKDILK
-505 QALLAY
+505 KALLAY

-519 HDRDFLHGLAETI
+519 HDRDFLHGLAETV
-532 YEFKDQ
+532 YEFKDK
-538 KVKQYK
+538 KVKQYR

-559 RQFEM
+559 RQFEL
-564 QKSKNNQTAKTE
+564 QGNKQTVKTE
-576 PTNDSK
+576 TAAPTSSK
-582 NVSAEN
+582 
-588 TSAPQAGSKED
+588 QD
-599 YLMRKEKEKAL
+599 YLQKKEKEKAV
-610 RKLKSQVDKS
+610 RKLKSAVEKS
-620 EQRVAELESKLD
+620 EKRIAELEADLS
-632 EIQKKLELPE
+632 EVQKKLELPE

-647 ELFKQYDNI
+647 DLFKRYDEI
-656 KAELENEMNFWEEAT
+656 KAELEKEMEVWEKAT
-671 MKYEEASG
+671 EEYEKG
-679 N
+679 I

>member
-1 MLHIPFAML
+1 
-10 NFAKIFCRIIM
+10 M

-69 LQPIESGSVTIPG
+69 IQPIDGGSITIPNG
-82 DVTVGYLPQQMDLPG
+82 VTLGYLPQQMELPG

-103 EALTCFEDAENLE
+103 EALTCFEDA
-116 SEIKKLTD
+116 KKLEE
-124 EISERTDYES
+124 EINSLSAQIATRTDYES
-134 ESYMN
+134 ESYMS
-139 LIHKLTDATDK
+139 LIHRMTEATERLEMLGGSK
-150 LNMIGNSN
+150 
-158 QREAETEVVLKGLG
+158 REAETEVVLKGLG
-172 FKQSDFKRQTSEFS
+172 FRQSDFTRQTSEFS

-194 LAKVILQKPGVFLLD
+194 LAKVILRKPNVFLLD

-240 RSFLD
+240 RTFLD
-245 NVTKRTIE
+245 NVTRRTIE

-265 YTKYLE
+265 YTRYLE

-279 QISAYENQQKI
+279 QIAAYENQQKI
-290 IQDTEEFIER
+290 IKDTEDFIEK

-311 QSRMKMLAKMERLEV
+311 QSRIKMLDKMERLSV

-349 KASNFTKAF
+349 KATKMTKAF
-358 GEKVIL
+358 GDKVIL

-407 YNVSIGYYAQNHDEL
+407 YNVSIGYYAQNQDEL
-422 LDLEK
+422 LDLNK

-454 GGEDIDKKVKVLSGG
+454 GGEDIEKKVKVLSGG

-476 AKLLFQPYSLLVLD
+476 AKLLFEPYSLLVLD

-505 QALLAY
+505 QALLKY

-519 HDRDFLHGLAETI
+519 HDRDFLHGLADTV
-532 YEFKDQ
+532 YEFRDQ
-538 KVKQYK
+538 KIKQYK

-552 KLKLENM
+552 KLKLQNM
-559 RQFEM
+559 KEFEL
-564 QKSKNNQTAKTE
+564 QKSNNNSGNADKTAGNNGGGKDGVHTVS
-576 PTNDSK
+576 TNA
-582 NVSAEN
+582 NANANPPAPVS
-588 TSAPQAGSKED
+588 SGKED
-599 YLMRKEKEKAL
+599 YLQRKERERTL
-610 RKLKSQVDKS
+610 RKLKSQVEKS
-620 EQRVAELESKLD
+620 EARIAELEAQQDTLQQKLS
-632 EIQKKLELPE
+632 LPE

-647 ELFKQYDNI
+647 SLFEQYEQLKI
-656 KAELENEMNFWEEAT
+656 QLEKEMAYWEDAT
-671 MKYEEASG
+671 MQYEAAEG
-679 N
+679 K

>member
-1 MLHIPFAML
+1 
-10 NFAKIFCRIIM
+10 M

-32 GNDLF
+32 GTDLF

-55 NGAGKSTLLKTIVG
+55 NGAGKSTLLKVITG
-69 LQPIESGSVTIPG
+69 EQPVERGSVTIPG
-82 DVTVGYLPQQMDLPG
+82 GVTIGYLPQQMDLPK
-97 GRTVME
+97 GRTVIAE
-103 EALTCFEDAENLE
+103 TLTCFEDT
-116 SEIKKLTD
+116 KKLEEEVNKLSL
-124 EISERTDYES
+124 EIADRTDYETDD
-134 ESYMN
+134 YLQ
-139 LIHKLTDATDK
+139 LINRLT
-150 LNMIGNSN
+150 
-158 QREAETEVVLKGLG
+158 EAQERLQLLANDQNEAQAEVVLKGLG
-172 FKQSDFKRQTSEFS
+172 FKQSDFSRMTSEFS

-194 LAKVILQKPGVFLLD
+194 LAKVILRKPSVFLLD

-221 WLEDFLKDYPG
+221 WLEDFLKDYAG

-245 NVTKRTIE
+245 NVTKRTVE

-265 YTKYLE
+265 YSKYLE
-271 LRKERRQQ
+271 LRQERRRQQ
-279 QISAYENQQKI
+279 IAAYENQQKI
-290 IQDTEEFIER
+290 IQDTEDFIER

-311 QSRMKMLAKMERLEV
+311 QSRIKMLEKMERLEV

-349 KASNFTKAF
+349 KASNFRKAF

-364 KDIDF
+364 EGVDF
-369 QLERGEKVAF
+369 ELQRGEKVAF

-394 IGQLPYDGELKLG
+394 IGQLPFEGELKLG
-407 YNVSIGYYAQNHDEL
+407 YNVSIGYYAQNQDEL
-422 LDLEK
+422 LDMEK

-454 GGEDIDKKVKVLSGG
+454 GGEDIEKKVKVLSGG

-496 DIRSKEILK
+496 DIRSKDILK
-505 QALLAY
+505 KALLAY

-532 YEFKDQ
+532 YEFKDK
-538 KVKQYK
+538 KVKQYR

-552 KLKLENM
+552 KLKIENM
-559 RQFEM
+559 RQFEL
-564 QKSKNNQTAKTE
+564 QGNNKQTVKTE
-576 PTNDSK
+576 TTAPTSSK
-582 NVSAEN
+582 
-588 TSAPQAGSKED
+588 QD
-599 YLMRKEKEKAL
+599 YLQKKGKEKAV
-610 RKLKSQVDKS
+610 RKLKSAVEKS
-620 EQRVAELESKLD
+620 EQRIAELEEDLS
-632 EIQKKLELPE
+632 EVQKKLELPE
-642 NQTDM
+642 NQIDM
-647 ELFKQYDNI
+647 NLFKRYDEI
-656 KAELENEMNFWEEAT
+656 KAELEKEMEVWEKAT
-671 MKYEEASG
+671 EEYEKG
-679 N
+679 I